1 MEKYGNYGKYGNDGK
16 IWELEKNMG
25 KYGKIEKKCLK
36 IENAL
41 KYRKLGLKA
50 RDGSL
55 GWESGLNRD

>member
-1 MEKYGNYGKYGNDGK
+1 MGIGEKYGE
-16 IWELEKNMG
+16 IWENRE
-25 KYGKIEKKCLK
+25 KCLK

-55 GWESGLNRD
+55 GWESGLNQD